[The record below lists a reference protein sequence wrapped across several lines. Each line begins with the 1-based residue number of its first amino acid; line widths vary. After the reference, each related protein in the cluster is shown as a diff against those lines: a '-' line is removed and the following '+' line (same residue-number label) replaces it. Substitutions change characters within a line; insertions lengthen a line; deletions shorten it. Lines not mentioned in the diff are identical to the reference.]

1 MEQISAMMDG
11 ELNEAQMAR
20 QLARLRTEP
29 GLRES
34 WDTFHVI
41 GDALRGERPLSD
53 AFAQRVIEK
62 LESEPIVIAP
72 QRNAGKRTRTTYVLS
87 AAASL
92 SAIAVVGW
100 LAFFNNPLVPQTQIA
115 TAPQKAAPT
124 VAAVPSPQMTNV
136 PSDGT
141 MNEYLIAHQEYSPST
156 AIQGLAPYIRTV
168 SSAQPEAGR

>member
-11 ELNEAQMAR
+11 ELNEVQVAR

-29 GLRES
+29 GLREG

-41 GDALRGERPLSD
+41 GDALRGERRLSD
-53 AFAQRVIEK
+53 TLAGKVLEK
-62 LESEPIVIAP
+62 LEIEPTVLAP
-72 QRNAGKRTRTTYVLS
+72 QRTAVKRMRTYVLS

-92 SAIAVVGW
+92 SAVALVGW
-100 LAFFNNPLVPQTQIA
+100 LAFFENPLVPQTQVA
-115 TAPQKAAPT
+115 KAPPTPAPAVTA
-124 VAAVPSPQMTNV
+124 VSSPQMSNV

-168 SSAQPEAGR
+168 SGSQAATGR

>member
-11 ELNEAQMAR
+11 ELDEAQMAR
-20 QLARLRTEP
+20 QFVRLRTEP
-29 GLRES
+29 GLQES
-34 WDTFHVI
+34 WGTFHVI
-41 GDALRGERPLSD
+41 GDALRGERRLSD
-53 AFAQRVIEK
+53 TLARQVLEK
-62 LESEPIVIAP
+62 LKVEPTVLAP
-72 QRNAGKRTRTTYVLS
+72 RRTAAKRMRTYVLS

-92 SAIAVVGW
+92 SAVVLVGW

-115 TAPQKAAPT
+115 TAPPKAAPSVT
-124 VAAVPSPQMTNV
+124 AVSSPQISSV

-168 SSAQPEAGR
+168 SGSQPATGR

>member
-1 MEQISAMMDG
+1 
-11 ELNEAQMAR
+11 MAR

-115 TAPQKAAPT
+115 TAPQKAAAT